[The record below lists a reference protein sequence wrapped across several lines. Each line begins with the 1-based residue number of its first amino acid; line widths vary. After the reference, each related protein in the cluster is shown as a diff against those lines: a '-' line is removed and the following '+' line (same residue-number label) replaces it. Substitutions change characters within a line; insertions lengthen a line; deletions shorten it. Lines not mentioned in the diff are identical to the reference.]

1 MRAIAL
7 LPVAAL
13 AASCATPNEPT
24 TRSAEGQ
31 RQYEQL
37 IAGKTAGPPLVC
49 IPTNSTDDLR
59 IIDGHTV
66 AYRLGSKTT
75 YVVHLSGGC
84 GNLAN
89 GSYALVT
96 EHFGGSGPCRGD
108 AARVLDAPSRMIV
121 GSCMIQEI
129 VPYSG
134 PA

>member
-7 LPVAAL
+7 LPAAAL
-13 AASCATPNEPT
+13 VASCATPNEPA
-24 TRSAEGQ
+24 TRGAEGQ
-31 RQYEQL
+31 REYEQL

-49 IPTNSTDDLR
+49 IPANSTYDLR
-59 IIDGHTV
+59 IIDGRTV

-75 YVVHLSGGC
+75 YVVHLSQGC
-84 GNLAN
+84 GNL
-89 GSYALVT
+89 GSSGYALVT

-121 GSCMIQEI
+121 GSCMVQEI